1 MRPREERE
9 MSARR
14 NVFIDVGE
22 RHPPFGVASGSYLL
36 CPLEAV
42 RPHTSVWSMESF
54 LVVFFV
60 PAAACAS
67 FVTPLF
73 FPVRV

>member
-1 MRPREERE
+1 MRE

-14 NVFIDVGE
+14 YVFIDVGE
-22 RHPPFGVASGSYLL
+22 LHPPFGVASGSYLL

-54 LVVFFV
+54 LVLFSFF
-60 PAAACAS
+60 AALCS
-67 FVTPLF
+67 TF
-73 FPVRV
+73 